1 MNATG
6 NEPKSGMKIL
16 FLAPH
21 PFYRERGTPIAVNLL
36 LRALSEQGHRVDV
49 VTYHLGTDVAYPG
62 ITLHRIPRIHGI
74 RDVPPGFSIRK
85 LICDLWLLAKAR
97 RLAARGGYQLVHA
110 VEESVFIAMLL
121 KKRLGLPYVC
131 DMDSSMPAQLVE
143 KYPALRLI
151 APAMRRMEGAAVRQ
165 ALAVVAVCDAL
176 AKLAAG
182 YKARRVFLLRDVSL
196 LEFGEPPAP
205 GDNREALRRELGI
218 AGYCF
223 MYIGNLERYQGIDLL
238 LEAFA
243 RLTRDGGAAGA
254 SLAIVGGAAAGIA
267 RYRRMAENLGI
278 GPQTVFTGPQP
289 VARMAALF
297 QAADALVSPRIR
309 GNNTPMKIYSY
320 MASGRPI
327 LATDL
332 PTHTQALT
340 SNAARLAAPAPAEL
354 AAGMRALME
363 NPEDGRRLAERAR
376 QLAEERHSAAA
387 FRQAAAEIYQWLAG
401 ALATEP

>member
-1 MNATG
+1 
-6 NEPKSGMKIL
+6 MKIL
-16 FLAPH
+16 LLAPH

-36 LRALSEQGHRVDV
+36 LRALSEQGHLVDV

-62 ITLHRIPRIHGI
+62 ITLHRIARVPGI

-85 LICDLWLLAKAR
+85 LICDLWLLVKAW

-110 VEESVFIAMLL
+110 VEESVFIALLL
-121 KKRLGLPYVC
+121 KKMRGLPYVC

-151 APAMRRMEGAAVRQ
+151 APAMRRLEGAAIRQ

-182 YKARRVFLLRDVSL
+182 YQARRVFLLRDVSL

-218 AGYCF
+218 SGFCF
-223 MYIGNLERYQGIDLL
+223 MYIGNLEKYQGIDLL

-243 RLTRDGGAAGA
+243 RLVRAGGAGA
-254 SLAIVGGAAAGIA
+254 SLAIVGGAAADIA
-267 RYRRMAENLGI
+267 RYRQVAETLGLGRQAI
-278 GPQTVFTGPQP
+278 FTGPQP

-340 SNAARLAAPAPAEL
+340 ANAARLAAPEPAAL
-354 AAGMRALME
+354 AEGMRALME

-401 ALATEP
+401 ALAKEP